1 MEIERGAEAPLFRPA
16 SWERPEKGRFFD
28 SPEGGAV
35 SSGKGNRP
43 AANLIKGAAPGVVT
57 AKLDEL
63 AALGRSNSLWT
74 LTFGLACCAIE
85 MISTHMAHHDLDRFG
100 VVTWPSPRQSDV
112 MIVAGTVVKKM
123 AEPIKLLYEQMPDP
137 KWVIAM
143 GTCATSGGPYYRSY
157 SVVMGVDHLVPVDV
171 YVPGCPPRPEA
182 LMDGIAKLQEKIKR
196 DAKEGRRGA
205 PIVTEPPPASV
216 AASKSDG
223 DSDGEAANG

>member
-1 MEIERGAEAPLFRPA
+1 MEIER
-16 SWERPEKGRFFD
+16 RPELPALRPVAWSRPKEGRFFD

-43 AANLIKGAAPGVVT
+43 AANLVKGAAPGVVT

-182 LMDGIAKLQEKIKR
+182 LMDGIVKLQEKIKR
-196 DAKEGRRGA
+196 DAKEGERSA
-205 PIVTEPPPASV
+205 PVTVETPPPAES
-216 AASKSDG
+216 APASND
-223 DSDGEAANG
+223 EAAND

>member
-1 MEIERGAEAPLFRPA
+1 MEIEHGQALPVFRPS
-16 SWERPEKGRFFD
+16 SWERPAGGRFFD
-28 SPEGGAV
+28 SDEGGAI
-35 SSGKGNRP
+35 STDKGNTP
-43 AANLIKGAAPGVVT
+43 AANLIKSAAPGVVT
-57 AKLDEL
+57 ARLDDL

-182 LMDGIAKLQEKIKR
+182 LMDGIVKLQQKIKR
-196 DAKEGRRGA
+196 DAKEGKRSA
-205 PIVTEPPPASV
+205 PVVVESPSQPAPDAGTEE
-216 AASKSDG
+216 SD
-223 DSDGEAANG
+223 D

>member
-1 MEIERGAEAPLFRPA
+1 MAVGDKPEPLPLFRPGK
-16 SWERPEKGRFFD
+16 WDREKRGHFLD
-28 SPEGGAV
+28 SDEGGAD
-35 SSGKGNRP
+35 SLGKGNHP
-43 AANLIKGAAPGVVT
+43 AANLIKSAAPGVIT

-123 AEPIKLLYEQMPDP
+123 AEPIRLLYEQMPDP

-157 SVVMGVDHLVPVDV
+157 SVVMGVDHIVPVDI

-182 LMDGIAKLQEKIKR
+182 LMDGIMKLQQKIKN
-196 DAKEGRRGA
+196 DAKARQIDETPSQEQAAGEGMDDGA
-205 PIVTEPPPASV
+205 
-216 AASKSDG
+216 AA
-223 DSDGEAANG
+223 

>member
-1 MEIERGAEAPLFRPA
+1 MEVERGSELPVFRPVPW
-16 SWERPEKGRFFD
+16 SRPEKGRFFD

-43 AANLIKGAAPGVVT
+43 AANLVKGAAPGVVT

-123 AEPIKLLYEQMPDP
+123 ADPIKLLYEQMPDP

-182 LMDGIAKLQEKIKR
+182 LMDGIVKLQEKIKR
-196 DAKEGRRGA
+196 DAREGRRGD
-205 PIVTEPPPASV
+205 PVTVEAPPPPESPS
-216 AASKSDG
+216 ASKE
-223 DSDGEAANG
+223 EAAND

>member
-1 MEIERGAEAPLFRPA
+1 MAVDEQPQAGAGLPVFVPEGWGRPK
-16 SWERPEKGRFFD
+16 EGRYFD
-28 SPEGGAV
+28 SPEGAGV
-35 SSGKGNRP
+35 STGKGNRP
-43 AANLIKGAAPGVVT
+43 AANLVRSAVPGVVT

-63 AALGRSNSLWT
+63 AALGRRNSLWT

-123 AEPIKLLYEQMPDP
+123 AGPIRLLYEQMPDP

-157 SVVMGVDHLVPVDV
+157 SVVMGVDHIVPVDV

-182 LMDGIAKLQEKIKR
+182 LMDGILKLQDKIKR
-196 DAKEGRRGA
+196 DAKEGRSG
-205 PIVTEPPPASV
+205 PIVVESARSASEG
-216 AASKSDG
+216 DG
-223 DSDGEAANG
+223 